1 MDYISDQKLRD
12 NMQDVLIPKE
22 RITLGDVL
30 GRGHYGCVYAG
41 KMLEEK
47 GDMPMD
53 VAVKTLQGKIIAP
66 RV

>member
-1 MDYISDQKLRD
+1 MDYISDAKLRD
-12 NMQDVLIPKE
+12 SMHDVIISKD

-41 KMLEEK
+41 TLLDEK

-53 VAVKTLQGKIIAP
+53 VAVKTLQGKQQFS
-66 RV
+66 